1 MALKKWR
8 VGIFKVRGWR
18 KAGRVGE
25 GDEGVFLERR
35 WWDGD
40 GTICGMSWVIG

>member
-1 MALKKWR
+1 MRTALKKWR

-25 GDEGVFLERR
+25 GVL
-35 WWDGD
+35 WSVDG
-40 GTICGMSWVIG
+40 GMGMVQYVGCLG